1 MKFSSLGAAMSMA
14 KVNRA
19 QLSAV
24 CVSWHP
30 AFSEA
35 EMTQKHPLRTNFSP
49 EVRTVGGE
57 RVRSEFS

>member
-1 MKFSSLGAAMSMA
+1 MPTA

-30 AFSEA
+30 ALSEA
-35 EMTQKHPLRTNFSP
+35 EMAQKHPLRTNFSP